1 MTDYD
6 LFRDFFGG
14 DESSAGAMRDLSDSE
29 QDDETDAFHDIDEE
43 ADFLLNEEDDDDDDD
58 GEYVEYVDDG
68 SEYDEEEDD
77 DDDDDD
83 GCYDNND
90 DNDDDS
96 EDSHDDDNDDGEDN
110 DDDGL
115 SVSDRAIND
124 LLTRTAGIEQT
135 AKATRTQGIHFAGS
149 KICAT
154 RHGCKGATNCDYAYG
169 APIGR

>member
-1 MTDYD
+1 
-6 LFRDFFGG
+6 
-14 DESSAGAMRDLSDSE
+14 MRDLSDSE